1 MQKDFW
7 KGLFSPENKKM
18 RGNVFLALAAGI
30 LLLAMGGG
38 FFTKETAQ
46 TEQPSAKTEEAAL
59 QSDAATE
66 QRMAEILSKLE
77 GAGQVD
83 VMLTYRKTEEKTVAQ
98 EEMREES
105 LTEEDGRS
113 AQTLRTETAVVLTED
128 GKGRTMP
135 LILSAASPE
144 VEGVVIVA
152 QGGDDPQ
159 VCAALNQAAQALLD
173 VPAHK
178 IAVLKMK

>member
-7 KGLFSPENKKM
+7 KELFRPENKKM
-18 RGNVFLALAAGI
+18 RSNVLFALLAGV
-30 LLLAMGGG
+30 LLLASGGI
-38 FFTKETAQ
+38 FSKEKKIQ
-46 TEQPSAKTEEAAL
+46 TEPMQNAQAEVRQDNETER
-59 QSDAATE
+59 
-66 QRMAEILSKLE
+66 RMAEVLSKIE

-98 EEMREES
+98 QEVREES
-105 LTEEDGRS
+105 KSDQSES
-113 AQTLRTETAVVLTED
+113 LRTETEIVLLED
-128 GKGRTMP
+128 GKGNTAP
-135 LILSAASPE
+135 LILSADSPE

-152 QGGDDPQ
+152 QGGADPE
-159 VCAALNQAAQALLD
+159 VCAALNHAAQALLD

>member
-7 KGLFSPENKKM
+7 KELFRPENRKM
-18 RGNVFLALAAGI
+18 RGNVLLALLAGV
-30 LLLAMGGG
+30 LLMVSGGM
-38 FFTKETAQ
+38 FPKEKKIQ
-46 TEQPSAKTEEAAL
+46 TEPIQTSQAEIRQDNETER
-59 QSDAATE
+59 
-66 QRMAEILSKLE
+66 RMAEVLSKIE

-98 EEMREES
+98 QEVREES
-105 LTEEDGRS
+105 RS
-113 AQTLRTETAVVLTED
+113 EQSESLRTETEIVLLED
-128 GKGRTMP
+128 GKGNTAP
-135 LILSAASPE
+135 LILSADSPE

-152 QGGDDPQ
+152 QGGADPE
-159 VCAALNQAAQALLD
+159 VCAALNHAAQALLD